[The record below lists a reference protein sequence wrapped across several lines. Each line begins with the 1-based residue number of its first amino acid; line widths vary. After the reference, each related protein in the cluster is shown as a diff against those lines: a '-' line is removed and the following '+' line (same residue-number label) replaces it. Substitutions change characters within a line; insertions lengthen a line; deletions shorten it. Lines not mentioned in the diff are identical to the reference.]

1 VNGQYLKVSQ
11 KWLIDHQT
19 LINIFNEHSLVDLI
33 TKYPTMLN
41 SRDIFAKIAVDITLD
56 ATHLCPVNTITC
68 LCSEQ
73 ETPDELETD
82 SLISNNFNNHVNV
95 LLF

>member
-19 LINIFNEHSLVDLI
+19 LINIFNEHSLIDLI
-33 TKYPTMLN
+33 TKYPTMIN
-41 SRDIFAKIAVDITLD
+41 SRDISTKIAVDITLD
-56 ATHLCPVNTITC
+56 ATHLCPVNTIAC

-73 ETPDELETD
+73 EAPAEIEIN
-82 SLISNNFNNHVNV
+82 SLISSNFNNHVNV